1 MAQILIQQQEAR
13 RWKAIE
19 LKPQSS
25 STLFSKMKTEVFDG
39 GVIRQAEE

>member
-1 MAQILIQQQEAR
+1 MARILIQQQEAR

-25 STLFSKMKTEVFDG
+25 STLFSKIKTEVFDG
-39 GVIRQAEE
+39 RAIIQAEE